1 MPVPYCLDDCGFVVE
16 TEVRQVDT
24 SSRELNSANNLN
36 ELDAD
41 PSPELPKSHAA
52 LIHLDFVF
60 VKPGAE
66 NQDKQC
72 CIQISNCEIIIGYC
86 FKPLKL

>member
-41 PSPELPKSHAA
+41 PSPELPKSHTA
-52 LIHLDFVF
+52 LVHLDFVF
-60 VKPGAE
+60 VNLE
-66 NQDKQC
+66 QRTR
-72 CIQISNCEIIIGYC
+72 ISNAVSR
-86 FKPLKL
+86 FLTVR